1 MSKHHMNLMETL
13 NMHADQPTGG
23 VIDEAEYSQMPPEQ
37 RQDLLSLL
45 NLAERTREALAPVVP
60 SPDYRQRL
68 AHDLTRMAER
78 RTSEAVP
85 VRLGSSGR
93 EWLLGAAIGSA
104 VAVLGGA
111 AYLIGTYGRA
121 RSQRA
126 SQAQT

>member
-13 NMHADQPTGG
+13 NMHADQPTSG
-23 VIDEAEYSQMPPEQ
+23 VIDEAEYSQMLPEQ

-45 NLAERTREALAPVVP
+45 KLAERTRGALAPVGP

-68 AHDLTRMAER
+68 AHDLTKMAER
-78 RTSEAVP
+78 RTSDGI
-85 VRLGSSGR
+85 RITLRSQRR
-93 EWLLGAAIGSA
+93 EWLHGAAIGSA

-111 AYLIGTYGRA
+111 AYLIHTYGRA